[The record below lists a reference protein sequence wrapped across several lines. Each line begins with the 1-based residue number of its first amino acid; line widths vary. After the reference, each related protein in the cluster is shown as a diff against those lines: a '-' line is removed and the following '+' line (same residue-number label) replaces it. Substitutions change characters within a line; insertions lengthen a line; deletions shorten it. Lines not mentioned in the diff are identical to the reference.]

1 MKKLVILAASTAL
14 LFTLS
19 SCSSER
25 DENVTPKDTAMKI
38 DANLSRQE
46 LKIDSTKI
54 ESSTSKPTPPI
65 QGDNPD
71 ETIDPTKPDRP
82 R

>member
-1 MKKLVILAASTAL
+1 MKKLIILAASAAIV
-14 LFTLS
+14 FTLN
-19 SCSSER
+19 SCTSER
-25 DENVTPKDTAMKI
+25 DEDVTPKN
-38 DANLSRQE
+38 DANFSKQGL
-46 LKIDSTKI
+46 KI
-54 ESSTSKPTPPI
+54 ESSTSKITPPI

>member
-1 MKKLVILAASTAL
+1 MKKLVILAASIAIV
-14 LFTLS
+14 FTLN

-25 DENVTPKDTAMKI
+25 DENVTPKDAAMKI
-38 DANLSRQE
+38 DANFSKQG
-46 LKIDSTKI
+46 SKI
-54 ESSTSKPTPPI
+54 ESSTSKITPPI